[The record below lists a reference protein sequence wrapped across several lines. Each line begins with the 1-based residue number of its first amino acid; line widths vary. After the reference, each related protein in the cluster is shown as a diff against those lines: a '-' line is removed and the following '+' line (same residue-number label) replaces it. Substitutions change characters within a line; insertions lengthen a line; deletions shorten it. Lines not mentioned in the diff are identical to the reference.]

1 MLFEAEIPTSISTP
15 ISDITFRVVPV
26 SGRMISTPMNP
37 IGIASMIRKGSLKD
51 LNCAT
56 RIR

>member
-1 MLFEAEIPTSISTP
+1 MLFEAEMPTSISTP
-15 ISDITFRVVPV
+15 ISDITFSVVPV
-26 SGRMISTPMNP
+26 RGRMINTPMNP
-37 IGIASMIRKGSLKD
+37 MGIASMIRNGSLND

>member
-1 MLFEAEIPTSISTP
+1 MPTSISTP

-26 SGRMISTPMNP
+26 SGRMISTPMKP
-37 IGIASMIRKGSLKD
+37 IGIASMIRTGSMKD
-51 LNCAT
+51 RNCAT